1 MGDGG
6 AADPPGDRRL
16 DPAIGE
22 VDLRTLQS
30 GLIDGDTGHRL
41 FERRLGVVVVLL
53 THRLGLGEQGIA
65 IGLQSRPIQGR
76 LRARQRGLGAV
87 VGRLIDGRVD
97 LIKHLAR
104 ADLPTFGKE
113 PLLDNAAHA
122 WAHLRDAIGY
132 GATGQLGRQRRRA
145 GDDRDRA
152 DLGRRGCRGRGT
164 AAGGL
169 IAAGEERDDADR
181 HGESDADVTAGGSHE
196 IPRCSVSESAVDS
209 CRVNVHSS
217 S

>member
-53 THRLGLGEQGIA
+53 THRLGLGEKCIT

-76 LRARQRGLGAV
+76 LRACQRGLGAV
-87 VGRLIDGRVD
+87 VGRLVDGRIN
-97 LIKHLAR
+97 LIEHLAR

-113 PLLDNAAHA
+113 PFLDKAAHA
-122 WAHLRDAIGY
+122 RAHLRDPIRY
-132 GATGQLGRQRRRA
+132 GAAGKLRRQRGRT

-152 DLGRRGCRGRGT
+152 DLGRRRRRGRGA
-164 AAGGL
+164 AAGRL
-169 IAAGEERDDADR
+169 IAAGEEQDDADR
-181 HGESDADVTAGGSHE
+181 PGESDADVTAGGSHE
-196 IPRCSVSESAVDS
+196 IPRSAVPVS
-209 CRVNVHSS
+209 TV
-217 S
+217 